1 MQPGDLSILFAA
13 LADPTRRAILS
24 RLAEGDAPVKALAEP
39 FALSG
44 PAITKHLKVLER
56 AGLIT
61 RTREGQQRP
70 CHLEPEALAP
80 AAEWIE
86 QYRAMWEAQLDRLG
100 EYLQTVAGPKKRP
113 RAASRRTPRGVR
125 HDRKR

>member
-80 AAEWIE
+80 AAAWIE

-100 EYLQTVAGPKKRP
+100 EYLKTVAGPKKRP
-113 RAASRRTPRGVR
+113 ASAIAAHAPGSET
-125 HDRKR
+125 